1 MMSATPTDTTVRRGL
16 GCSGHGAS
24 GRRLWGELRNRW
36 WSDFQRQL
44 HLRDLGMWR
53 SVVGVATQEGETVGS
68 SRPPAHAPELSTPL
82 ASVWS
87 SPLPTCS
94 GAKLTGG
101 SLGCSQ
107 ETKQHSLLKK
117 KKREGMGG
125 AFPGFL
131 LWEVLKNTDRMQSDA
146 FSPYCEI
153 VDILVFSLSVALC
166 VSQFFLSRLP
176 PLHKNKPGLQ
186 GRRKFNQF
194 KYGFKGLCLNNL
206 ISKQVRIVQPSV
218 EWIAAWVRSDDFLAK
233 GQNFVDYCPGS
244 PERHCMLWGK

>member
-117 KKREGMGG
+117 KKKGGDGGGISWISLMGSVKKYRQD
-125 AFPGFL
+125 AVWCFFPL
-131 LWEVLKNTDRMQSDA
+131 LWNSWHSCL
-146 FSPYCEI
+146 
-153 VDILVFSLSVALC
+153 LSLSG
-166 VSQFFLSRLP
+166 S
-176 PLHKNKPGLQ
+176 
-186 GRRKFNQF
+186 
-194 KYGFKGLCLNNL
+194 LCL
-206 ISKQVRIVQPSV
+206 SV
-218 EWIAAWVRSDDFLAK
+218 LSLPTPTPTQK
-233 GQNFVDYCPGS
+233 
-244 PERHCMLWGK
+244 